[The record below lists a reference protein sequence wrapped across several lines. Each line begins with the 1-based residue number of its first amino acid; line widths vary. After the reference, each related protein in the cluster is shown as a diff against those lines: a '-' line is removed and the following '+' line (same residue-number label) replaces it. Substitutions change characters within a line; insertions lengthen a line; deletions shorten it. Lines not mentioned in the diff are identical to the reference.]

1 MKILVTGVH
10 GYVGTNLVETL
21 KDDHVIYGLDV
32 FSQKNDGIENTFHWI
47 ALDELTG
54 MELSAIVHLDNFSHN
69 SKSKTAPYVPL
80 EQRVE
85 YTQKIFDYFLASD
98 AKKFIFLSSVKAVTD
113 KVEGNV
119 LTEDVVPSP
128 KGSFGE
134 GKIASENYILSKQAE
149 WEAKGKEVYILRPC
163 IIHGPG
169 SKGGLNLLYKV
180 FRKGI
185 PWPLGD
191 FDNKR
196 SFTCIDNL
204 CFVLKGLLTQPVA
217 SGIYL
222 IADDEPIA
230 INRLVVI
237 ICESVG
243 KKPRI
248 WHLSKGTMDCLAK
261 LGDFLHLP
269 LNTRRL
275 LKLTQTYVVSNAKI
289 KAALGIEKMPVGVQK
304 GLEKTVKS
312 FRDA

>member
-10 GYVGTNLVETL
+10 GFVGTNLVETL
-21 KDDHVIYGLDV
+21 KNDHVIYGLDV

-119 LTEDVVPSP
+119 LTEEAVPSP
-128 KGSFGE
+128 EGSY
-134 GKIASENYILSKQAE
+134 GKNKLASESYILSKQAE
-149 WEAKGKEVYILRPC
+149 WEAKGKEVYIVRPC
-163 IIHGPG
+163 VIHGPDCKG
-169 SKGGLNLLYKV
+169 SLPLLYNV
-180 FRKGI
+180 VRKGI

-191 FDNKR
+191 FDNKL
-196 SFTCIDNL
+196 SFTYIDNL
-204 CFVLKGLLTQPVA
+204 CFVLKSLLTQPVA
-217 SGIYL
+217 SGIYHM
-222 IADDEPIA
+222 ADDEPIA
-230 INRLVVI
+230 INRLITI
-237 ICESVG
+237 IWEAVG

-248 WHLSKGTMDCLAK
+248 WHFSKETMDRLAK

-289 KAALGIEKMPVGVQK
+289 KAALGIEKMPVSVQK
-304 GLEKTVKS
+304 GLMLTVKS